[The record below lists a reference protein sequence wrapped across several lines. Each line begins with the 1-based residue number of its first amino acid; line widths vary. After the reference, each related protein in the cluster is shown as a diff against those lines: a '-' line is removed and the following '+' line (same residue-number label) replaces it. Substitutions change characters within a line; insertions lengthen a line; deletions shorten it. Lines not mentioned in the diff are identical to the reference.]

1 MYLLYRNYGTIGFKM
16 VENQTRTAYILAGWS
31 YPRLISKINDEHFIA
46 VVETREQAVHM
57 QQVLSGIE
65 GEYTRRQQAAD
76 KECQARYLAAREAR
90 DAAVKRALA
99 GEI

>member
-1 MYLLYRNYGTIGFKM
+1 MYLLYRNYGSIHFK
-16 VENQTRTAYILAGWS
+16 EIELETEKTY
-31 YPRLISKINDEHFIA
+31 RLVGIA
-46 VVETREQAVHM
+46 RPQRFLKDDDRVIATVETREQAVHM

-99 GEI
+99 GES

>member
-1 MYLLYRNYGTIGFKM
+1 MYLLYRSYGDIGFKE
-16 VENQTRTAYILAGWS
+16 VEKVTDKQYRLVGNRW
-31 YPRLISKINDEHFIA
+31 PRVFSKDGEHAIA
-46 VVETREQAVHM
+46 TVETREQAVHM

-76 KECQARYLAAREAR
+76 KECHARYLAAREAR
-90 DAAVKRALA
+90 DAAVKRALT